1 MVRRNLCTS
10 HQEQTVKSFFNLTLP
25 DLERAIGAAGNEKY
39 RSRQLYQWVYQKCV
53 FDTEEMTNI
62 SKSLRNIFG
71 AMFDMSLPT
80 VEDALTSRDGSTKFS
95 FRAFDGKMVES
106 VLIPEKDRNTLC
118 ISTQVGCRM
127 GCKFCITG
135 KIGFVRNLIAAEI
148 VGQIVAV
155 KARIMPDKITNIVFM
170 GMGEPMDNLIE
181 VTKAIEII
189 KTPLGLDFSRR
200 RITVSSA
207 GLLDALKTLEGGI
220 AGIAISLN
228 AADDATR
235 TAIMPVNRLYPIE
248 KIIEFTRT
256 FKQAQ
261 RERITFE
268 YVMIGGINDSIADA
282 RELVRLLKGVKCKIN
297 LIPYNESPY
306 IDYRSPD
313 DETVNAFHQYLLER
327 HFTVIVR
334 NSRGRDVCGGCGQLG
349 IEYVKEKYHG
359 NTAGI

>member
-1 MVRRNLCTS
+1 MT
-10 HQEQTVKSFFNLTLP
+10 SFFSLTLP
-25 DLERAIGAAGNEKY
+25 ELELTIGAAGNEKY
-39 RSRQLYQWVYQKCV
+39 RSRQLFQWVYQKCV
-53 FDTEEMTNI
+53 FDTKEMTNI
-62 SKSLRNIFG
+62 SKPLRSIFG
-71 AMFDMSLPT
+71 AMFDMSPP
-80 VEDALTSRDGSTKFS
+80 VIEDVLTSRDGSRKFAL
-95 FRAFDGKMVES
+95 RVFDGRVIES

-118 ISTQVGCRM
+118 ISSQVGCRM
-127 GCKFCITG
+127 GCKFCVTG
-135 KIGFVRNLIAAEI
+135 KMGFVRNLVAAEI

-155 KARIMPDKITNIVFM
+155 KALIAPDTITNIVFM
-170 GMGEPMDNLIE
+170 GMGEPMDNLNE
-181 VTKAIEII
+181 VTKAIEIM
-189 KTPLGLDFSRR
+189 KTPMGLDFSRR

-228 AADDATR
+228 AADNATR
-235 TAIMPVNRLYPIE
+235 TAIMPVNRLYPVE
-248 KIIEFTRT
+248 KILEFTRT

-297 LIPYNESPY
+297 LIPYNESPC

-313 DETVNAFHQYLLER
+313 DEAVNAFHQYLLER
-327 HFTVIVR
+327 YFTVIVR

-349 IEYVKEKYHG
+349 IEYVKEKCHE